1 MGSRRSIDVWPRMY
15 SPADLPS
22 STRAAPAKKVS
33 TSVAWYISSLM
44 VSAFGLPVSRD
55 STSTISAARD
65 STAAASLLRAC
76 ERS

>member
-1 MGSRRSIDVWPRMY
+1 MGSRRTIEVCPRMY

-33 TSVAWYISSLM
+33 TSLAWYISSLM
-44 VSAFGLPVSRD
+44 VSDFGLPVSRD

-65 STAAASLLRAC
+65 STAAASL
-76 ERS
+76 